1 MNKKVMVAM
10 SGGVD
15 SAVAAYLLS
24 EKKYDCIGI
33 TMKLFDN
40 EDVLVSK
47 EKSCC
52 SLEDVEDAR
61 SVAFRLKMPYYVFN
75 FKDDFEEKVIRR
87 FVEAYENGLTP
98 NPCIDCNRYVKFER
112 LYLRAK
118 ELDFDYIATGHY
130 VRIEKDEAAGRYL
143 LKKGVDE
150 TKDQSYVLYMMTQD
164 QLAHTLFPLGGLKKS
179 EVRQI
184 AQEQEFSNADKH
196 ESQDICFVVDG
207 DYKRFIEEYTNKKYP
222 QGNFVDINGNV
233 LGRHK
238 GLISYT
244 TGQRKGLGIAH
255 EKPLYVKSKDMKK
268 NTIILSEEKGLYSTD
283 FYVNNLNWI
292 AMDSL
297 TQPIKIKAKIRYR
310 QVEKAATI
318 YPHDEKSV
326 KVVFDEPQR
335 AITSGQAAVF
345 YDGDIVVGGGTIFIP
360 EA

>member
-130 VRIEKDEAAGRYL
+130 VRIEKDEATNRYL
-143 LKKGVDE
+143 LKKV
-150 TKDQSYVLYMMTQD
+150 
-164 QLAHTLFPLGGLKKS
+164 
-179 EVRQI
+179 
-184 AQEQEFSNADKH
+184 
-196 ESQDICFVVDG
+196 
-207 DYKRFIEEYTNKKYP
+207 
-222 QGNFVDINGNV
+222 
-233 LGRHK
+233 
-238 GLISYT
+238 
-244 TGQRKGLGIAH
+244 
-255 EKPLYVKSKDMKK
+255 
-268 NTIILSEEKGLYSTD
+268 
-283 FYVNNLNWI
+283 
-292 AMDSL
+292 
-297 TQPIKIKAKIRYR
+297 
-310 QVEKAATI
+310 
-318 YPHDEKSV
+318 
-326 KVVFDEPQR
+326 
-335 AITSGQAAVF
+335 
-345 YDGDIVVGGGTIFIP
+345 
-360 EA
+360 